1 MYKLQLF
8 KNKNLNDSNS
18 YSLNKINKINM
29 DTKLLYMLFISENI
43 SILESFFDAEIKS
56 VQSANFRRETF
67 FKIGSIT
74 KEPNLLIIKPIK

>member
-56 VQSANFRRETF
+56 V
-67 FKIGSIT
+67 
-74 KEPNLLIIKPIK
+74 